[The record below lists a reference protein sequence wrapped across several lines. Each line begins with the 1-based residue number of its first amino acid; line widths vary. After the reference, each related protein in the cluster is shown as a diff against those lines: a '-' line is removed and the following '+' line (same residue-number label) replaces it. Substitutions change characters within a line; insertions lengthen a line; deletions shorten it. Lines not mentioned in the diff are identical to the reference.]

1 MAKNTIDLLA
11 IGCTGQELVDKIN
24 ELVAAV
30 NGITPAT
37 SYRDLTE
44 KPTLNGVEL
53 VGDATTGSL
62 KVRIADAADY
72 DTYEQAWATK
82 TYVDDADVKTM
93 EAAEASVKT
102 QLDSKMDKDLSS
114 LDEVQWLSDT
124 GYMPV
129 VVGGQLKKMSI
140 KDAADYAV
148 TKKEAAYSSADK
160 SIASQRKYMDIEG
173 TQDGS
178 NADFYVKAGFALGTT
193 ALYLNGQL
201 LTVNKDYTEMS
212 SYQIK
217 MLTRMPEKTDI
228 IILMAIPL

>member
-1 MAKNTIDLLA
+1 MADTIDLLA

-24 ELVAAV
+24 EIIAAV

-37 SYRDLTE
+37 SYRDLAD
-44 KPTLNGVEL
+44 KPTLNGITLE
-53 VGDATTGSL
+53 GAATTASL
-62 KVRIADAADY
+62 KVRISDTADY
-72 DTYEQAWATK
+72 EAYEQAWATK
-82 TYVDDADVKTM
+82 TYVDDADSKTI
-93 EAAEASVKT
+93 EAAEASVKG

-114 LDEVQWLSDT
+114 LDEVQWLADT

-148 TKKEAAYSSADK
+148 TKKEASYSAADK
-160 SIASQRKYMDIEG
+160 SIASQRKYMVIEG
-173 TQDGS
+173 TQDNS

-201 LTVNKDYTEMS
+201 LTANKDYTEIS

-217 MLTRMPEKTDI
+217 MLTYMPGKADTLV
-228 IILMAIPL
+228 LMAIPL